1 MSNDWTLGSPTEI
14 GKILFCDELS
24 EDDPDIFGLGIIHC
38 SLITSFCATKPQ
50 TQKMLQSSKEL
61 KTISEIEER

>member
-38 SLITSFCATKPQ
+38 SLITSFCTTKATD
-50 TQKMLQSSKEL
+50 SKTTL
-61 KTISEIEER
+61 IKLRIKNNFSN